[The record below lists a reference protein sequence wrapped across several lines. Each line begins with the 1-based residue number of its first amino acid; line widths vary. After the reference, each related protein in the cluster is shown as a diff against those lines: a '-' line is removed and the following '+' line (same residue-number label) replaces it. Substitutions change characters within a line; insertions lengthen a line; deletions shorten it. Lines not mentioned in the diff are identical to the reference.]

1 MTGSDKMS
9 NVVSL
14 TSLVLA
20 CKDRVRRTEYAETLR
35 SAGYAV
41 VEAGSAAEAI
51 ERFGSRDYG
60 LLVCEGDLGDDT
72 AGSMLRALD
81 VMLTGGAKQRTLVIS
96 DEHWREHY
104 GDATSVVAAP
114 LTPSALID
122 AVRAAFSRHI

>member
-1 MTGSDKMS
+1 MS

-14 TSLVLA
+14 ASLVLA
-20 CKDRVRRTEYAETLR
+20 CKDRVRRKEYAECLR

-60 LLVCEGDLGDDT
+60 LLVCEEDLGDDT
-72 AGSMLRALD
+72 ANSMLRALD
-81 VMLTGGAKQRTLVIS
+81 VMLTGGTKQRALVIS
-96 DEHWREHY
+96 DEDLRERY
-104 GDATSVVAAP
+104 GDAASIVSSP
-114 LTPSALID
+114 LTPSALVD